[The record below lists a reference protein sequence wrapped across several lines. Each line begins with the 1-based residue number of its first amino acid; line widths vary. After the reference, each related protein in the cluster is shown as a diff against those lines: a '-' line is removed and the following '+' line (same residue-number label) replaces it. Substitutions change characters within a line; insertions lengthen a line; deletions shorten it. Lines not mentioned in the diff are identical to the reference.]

1 MKYRFKRKPNRIY
14 TALDFEDKEEI
25 EFAYFPEHPNSKAK
39 GYAFYKNSKGETR
52 LCEQDEIEKVCET
65 NFDRITESVESLA
78 KMIVQMSLSGDF
90 VPCFYAP
97 DGTEFIMDKERAIQY
112 TIEWLKKECE

>member
-65 NFDRITESVESLA
+65 NFDRITESVEALA
-78 KMIVQMSLSGDF
+78 ENLVESHLTDW
-90 VPCFYAP
+90 
-97 DGTEFIMDKERAIQY
+97 GTTLHRAGNGKLCDTWEEAFQL
-112 TIEWLKKECE
+112 TIEWLQKECE